1 MIILGI
7 DPSLNS
13 LGYCILHAEKSG
25 VKVVEI
31 GTIKSK
37 VSDSY
42 MDKLKKIHAKF
53 CQIQDLHN
61 PDILAIEET
70 FMNTNAQSSLKLG
83 VVRGICLSP
92 FLNRDCKIVEY
103 APRVVKKRL
112 TGNGSSDK
120 TQVMYMVK
128 AIIPS
133 IELSN
138 NDESDAVAIAI
149 SCYLEFC
156 G

>member
-13 LGYCILHAEKSG
+13 LGYCVLLSDKS
-25 VKVVEI
+25 VVRVVEV
-31 GTIKSK
+31 GNIKSK
-37 VSDSY
+37 ISDSY
-42 MDKLKKIHAKF
+42 MDKLKTIHAKF
-53 CQIQDLHN
+53 CEINSLHK

-70 FMNTNAQSSLKLG
+70 FVNTNAQSSLKLG
-83 VVRGICLSP
+83 VVRGVCLSP

-112 TGNGSSDK
+112 TGNGSADK

>member
-13 LGYCILHAEKSG
+13 LGYCILKSDESG
-25 VKVVEI
+25 VRVLDI
-31 GTIKSK
+31 GTVKSK
-37 VSDSY
+37 AGDDY
-42 MDKLKKIHAKF
+42 IDKLKRIDGKF
-53 CQIQDLHN
+53 RTIETN
-61 PDILAIEET
+61 YKPDILAIEET
-70 FMNTNAQSSLKLG
+70 FVNTNAQSSLKLG
-83 VVRGICLSP
+83 VVRGVCLSP
-92 FLNRDCKIVEY
+92 FLHRDCKIAEY
-103 APRVVKKRL
+103 APRVIKKRL
-112 TGNGSSDK
+112 TGNGSADK

-128 AIIPS
+128 AILPNIDL
-133 IELSN
+133 EN